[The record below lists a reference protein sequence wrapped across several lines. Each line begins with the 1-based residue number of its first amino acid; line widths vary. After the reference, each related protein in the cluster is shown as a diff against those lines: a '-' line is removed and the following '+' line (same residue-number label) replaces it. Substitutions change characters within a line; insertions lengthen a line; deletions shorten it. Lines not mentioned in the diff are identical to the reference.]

1 MNNVLYNNMY
11 QFVQT
16 DDYLMILVEMVHDTR
31 IIPINGQHRPDV
43 LEPWLGDSV
52 GYWDGD
58 TLVVETVNL
67 HPQQSP
73 KCGTAVC

>member
-43 LEPWLGDSV
+43 LEPGWVTLSDTGMATRWWLR
-52 GYWDGD
+52 
-58 TLVVETVNL
+58 
-67 HPQQSP
+67 Q
-73 KCGTAVC
+73 